1 MAVYPLHTYNK
12 KSKTLFSNSSFYTEE
27 CAQRLCSWYLTDHLT
42 KDDRGNHVYT
52 YRLHSH
58 EPRTFA
64 DFMQYDIEC
73 PRCHHRL
80 RPVQNALNYHDLALY
95 TCPKC
100 NERK

>member
-12 KSKTLFSNSSFYTEE
+12 KSTTLFPNSSFYTEE
-27 CAQRLCSWYLTDHLT
+27 CAQRLCSWYLTDHLA
-42 KDDRGNHVYT
+42 KDDRGNNVFT

-58 EPRTFA
+58 EPRSFA

-73 PRCHHRL
+73 PRCRHRL

-100 NERK
+100 NEHK